1 MCNLFIQFYGKHC
14 HDMRLVFSNSL
25 LVDLWQVW
33 EIKKLNIVRI
43 DKPILTI
50 NDD

>member
-1 MCNLFIQFYGKHC
+1 MIMNITTTLKFLRGI
-14 HDMRLVFSNSL
+14 RTL
-25 LVDLWQVW
+25 LADLWQVW

>member
-1 MCNLFIQFYGKHC
+1 MISDWFF
-14 HDMRLVFSNSL
+14 RTL
-25 LVDLWQVW
+25 LADLWQVW